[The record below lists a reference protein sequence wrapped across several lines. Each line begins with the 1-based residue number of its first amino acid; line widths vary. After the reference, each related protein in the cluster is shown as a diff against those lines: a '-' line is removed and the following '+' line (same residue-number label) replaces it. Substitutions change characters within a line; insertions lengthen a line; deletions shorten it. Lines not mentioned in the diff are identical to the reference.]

1 MPQLDPSTF
10 TTQLFWLFVAFTV
23 LFLIVWKVALP
34 RITDVREVRQN
45 RIDDDL
51 DKASEMK
58 AEADSVLEAYEQ
70 ALAAAT
76 NEAQELQRQA
86 AAEFAGERT
95 RLQEELAQT
104 LSGRAREAEDR
115 INAEQQRAVENIRE
129 ATLGV
134 VQDAAERLIGSPISE
149 SDADVAIR
157 AALQETRS

>member
-10 TTQLFWLFVAFTV
+10 GTQLFWLFAAFTV

-34 RITDVREVRQN
+34 RITDVREKRQN

-58 AEADSVLEAYEQ
+58 AEAESVLEAYEQ
-70 ALAAAT
+70 ALATAT
-76 NEAQELQRQA
+76 NEAQDLQRQA
-86 AAEFAGERT
+86 AAELAEERT

-104 LSGRAREAEDR
+104 LSERAREAEDR

-134 VQDAAERLIGSPISE
+134 VQDAAERLIGRPISE
-149 SDADVAIR
+149 SDADAAIR

>member
-10 TTQLFWLFVAFTV
+10 GTQLFWLFVAFTV

-51 DKASEMK
+51 DKASGMK
-58 AEADSVLEAYEQ
+58 AEAESVLEAYEQ

-86 AAEFAGERT
+86 AAKLAAERA
-95 RLQEELAQT
+95 RLQEDLAQT
-104 LSGRAREAEDR
+104 LSERAREAEDR
-115 INAEQQRAVENIRE
+115 INAERQR
-129 ATLGV
+129 
-134 VQDAAERLIGSPISE
+134 
-149 SDADVAIR
+149 
-157 AALQETRS
+157 

>member
-10 TTQLFWLFVAFTV
+10 GTQLFWLFVAFTV

-51 DKASEMK
+51 DKASGMK
-58 AEADSVLEAYEQ
+58 AEAESVLEAYEQ

-86 AAEFAGERT
+86 AAELGAERT
-95 RLQEELAQT
+95 RLQEDLAQT
-104 LSGRAREAEDR
+104 LSERAREAEDR
-115 INAEQQRAVENIRE
+115 INAERQRAVENLRD

-149 SDADVAIR
+149 SDADEAIR
-157 AALQETRS
+157 TALQETR

>member
-10 TTQLFWLFVAFTV
+10 GTQLFWLFIAFTV

-51 DKASEMK
+51 DKASGMK
-58 AEADSVLEAYEQ
+58 AEAESVLEAYEQ

-86 AAEFAGERT
+86 AAELGAERT
-95 RLQEELAQT
+95 RLQEDLAQDAVGE
-104 LSGRAREAEDR
+104 SPRGRRPDKCGTTACGGKSSRRDAWRGAGRRRTPDR
-115 INAEQQRAVENIRE
+115 QPDFRKRR
-129 ATLGV
+129 G
-134 VQDAAERLIGSPISE
+134 
-149 SDADVAIR
+149 
-157 AALQETRS
+157 

>member
-10 TTQLFWLFVAFTV
+10 GTQLFWLFVAFTV

-51 DKASEMK
+51 DKASGMK
-58 AEADSVLEAYEQ
+58 AEAESVLDAYEQ

-86 AAEFAGERT
+86 AAELAAERT
-95 RLQEELAQT
+95 RLQEDLAQT
-104 LSGRAREAEDR
+104 LSERAREAEDR
-115 INAEQQRAVENIRE
+115 INAERQRAVENLRD

-149 SDADVAIR
+149 SDADEAIR
-157 AALQETRS
+157 TALQETR

>member
-86 AAEFAGERT
+86 AAELAGERT

>member
-10 TTQLFWLFVAFTV
+10 GTQLFWLFVAFTV

-51 DKASEMK
+51 DKASGMK
-58 AEADSVLEAYEQ
+58 AEAESVLEAYEQ

-86 AAEFAGERT
+86 AAALAAERA
-95 RLQEELAQT
+95 RLQEDLAQT
-104 LSGRAREAEDR
+104 LSERAREAEDR
-115 INAEQQRAVENIRE
+115 INAERQRAVENLRD

-134 VQDAAERLIGSPISE
+134 VQDAAERLIGSPVSE
-149 SDADVAIR
+149 SDADEAIR
-157 AALQETRS
+157 TALQETR